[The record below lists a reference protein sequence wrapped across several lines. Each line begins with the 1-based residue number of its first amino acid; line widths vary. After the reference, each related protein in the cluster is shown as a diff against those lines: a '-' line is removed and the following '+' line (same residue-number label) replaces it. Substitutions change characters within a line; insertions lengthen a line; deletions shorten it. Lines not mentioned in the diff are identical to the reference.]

1 MINFFLCKFHLSKRN
16 VNVLEVISMPLRFT
30 YKLTN
35 VLMNDISLNTKNLL
49 ELLTISCLF

>member
-1 MINFFLCKFHLSKRN
+1 MINLFLCKFHLSKRN

-35 VLMNDISLNTKNLL
+35 VLMNDVSLNTKNLL